1 MYSTLRLC
9 SVRMILPYL
18 HVPAVLAGGR
28 FMWVESESF
37 DTALQKYPQ
46 SVAILLHG
54 QEGCLQEH
62 IPFIQV
68 IKFEHTVVWKLKLIR
83 VKKLLH
89 LITIINRKLFN
100 AMG

>member
-1 MYSTLRLC
+1 
-9 SVRMILPYL
+9 MILPYL
-18 HVPAVLAGGR
+18 HVPAVLTGR
-28 FMWVESESF
+28 RLMWVESESF

-68 IKFEHTVVWKLKLIR
+68 IKLKFEHTVVWKLKLIR

-89 LITIINRKLFN
+89 
-100 AMG
+100 